1 VGNATVVV
9 AHMFETCNP
18 PYAGAPHASYTD
30 AFVQTHR
37 VGVCRGPYPAAFVKA
52 WKAWDKRR
60 KSENDFIGGLPDE
73 QLYAVFAMANCGRD
87 LESYQLQGY
96 EQVRSMML
104 QVGSFFFRGKRGAN
118 CYAQARSLT
127 TRVALPTRIRA
138 VGQRLLLITK
148 GDPSGSF

>member
-1 VGNATVVV
+1 
-9 AHMFETCNP
+9 MLDFC
-18 PYAGAPHASYTD
+18 AGAPHASYTD

-52 WKAWDKRR
+52 WKAWDKRH

-96 EQVRSMML
+96 EQVRSLML
-104 QVGSFFFRGKRGAN
+104 QVGLIILATRSSATETSYIGGDEQVGSRSMML
-118 CYAQARSLT
+118 QARSD
-127 TRVALPTRIRA
+127 
-138 VGQRLLLITK
+138 RLA
-148 GDPSGSF
+148 SY